1 MGWSSKRR
9 LASLSALLLGLMLH
23 SPAQAPAYASA
34 RPEDHGA
41 GGERSEAGA
50 PSINIS
56 AKVDKTAVDLGNRLT
71 LTITLDGDLTNVNMQ
86 DFKLP
91 PGLQIVA
98 QSRASNVSMGGGEVK
113 RSVSLIYVLL
123 AQEPGT
129 FQLGPFQIIH
139 QGKPVLTEPIEIVVK
154 KPLVPPT
161 QKDTQRYTL

>member
-1 MGWSSKRR
+1 
-9 LASLSALLLGLMLH
+9 LPALLLGLILQ
-23 SPAQAPAYASA
+23 SPAQAPAYAPA
-34 RPEDHGA
+34 RPEYHGA
-41 GGERSEAGA
+41 GGEQHETGG

-56 AKVDKTAVDLGNRLT
+56 AQVDKTAVELGDRLT
-71 LTITLDGDLTNVNMQ
+71 LTLTVDGDLTNVNMQ

-91 PGLQIVA
+91 EGLQVVA
-98 QSRASNVSMGGGEVK
+98 QSRASNVSLGAGEVK
-113 RSVSLIYVLL
+113 RSVNLVYVLL

-161 QKDTQRYTL
+161 QKDSQRYTL